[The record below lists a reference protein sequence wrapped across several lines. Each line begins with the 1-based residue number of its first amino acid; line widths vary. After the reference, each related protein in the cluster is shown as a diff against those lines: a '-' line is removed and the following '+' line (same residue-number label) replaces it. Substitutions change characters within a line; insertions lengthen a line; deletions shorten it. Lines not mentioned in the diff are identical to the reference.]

1 MEEIEKLYNVL
12 IDKKLY
18 SKSLEEFEEQ
28 FSDPEYVD
36 KVYNVVT
43 DKKLYSKDKETFTNQ
58 YSSKKK
64 IEDEPMDSPSGD
76 GGSDLSEDQELQT
89 GRKIDTLSI
98 QIADLEKQIQTE
110 AETPLSEEEEKLYPL
125 GKPAE
130 KTPAM
135 IELESLTEQRDA
147 LIKPTV
153 GFDNTNIEEQKKRE
167 GEIVSTDMELSKVN
181 DLSQEFKDV
190 KDLLNKNE
198 SFIVPK
204 LNYLYRDQGFKFEEA
219 DILGQKIKV
228 SARGENGFDDGPS
241 IKINIGFFQDEGKRA
256 KELLEFIEEN
266 KEKSSALAQRVIGY
280 EANDIKFRNDKEMD
294 ESLFS
299 IAKRQDRFNQ
309 GIQQYSANSLRLEKD
324 FENRESMNQEQID
337 DYNSRIKLH
346 EEAGLKLLEEGD
358 NLDLQ
363 KAELNT
369 AVGKY
374 YDMQK
379 EQGNFGLLMKY
390 NLASGISTP
399 ISEVANYALTAKLG
413 LPGAVDL
420 RKEMGDDKFKE
431 EILRAAKQL
440 EYASPLEEDL
450 EKMSVDDL
458 KEFYKKDSG
467 KKSMLTPMSEF
478 DVIQGKIKDRYI
490 KDVKYGEEID
500 GVRQGGIITNIR
512 DGWQKKLGGKSIT
525 EQYAATKQKGFF
537 LGALSG
543 VAESIPSLFAG
554 PGRLASLFMLTSGK
568 LDEQMSNNPDFAN
581 ISENEKVLFKVPAAL
596 TVAALENYG
605 IRNVFDKGGFVA
617 NVLTKV
623 LNKMPKGGSAR
634 TFKEFLDQEVKNS
647 ATKGALVL
655 GGATLAEA
663 ETGAAQELSD
673 IGFKEIYNLIKGK
686 ELFDTPESFA
696 ELLGQVAYAS
706 AQEAVGGFVLGTIPA
721 VSAAVS
727 ENKFANLTEQQIQIF
742 REIKNNPKISQS
754 ALTNL
759 IKMEINGGEITPE
772 QGKQIKADYELAIG
786 LANEL
791 PGGINNPAF
800 AEAMDLKI
808 RKKVLEDRTAPPI
821 DQNLGSVKQDNLEI
835 QQINERL
842 AQIKETTTD
851 TQVEGATQQ
860 ESKDITEVVEQAESA
875 APVPETK
882 ESATDTFFGK
892 KKTKNV
898 EEISDNLIINTNE
911 QPENLK
917 PNQVTLR
924 NVVKG
929 LAKTGAKAIQKL
941 FPETKII
948 LHESTT
954 EFERFAPAGN
964 RGFYDTNENV
974 IHIDLNKASATT
986 VPHEIFHATLLSKIK
1001 TNAEAAK
1008 LAENMMRSVRKALP
1022 KNSPLARRIDEFAAK
1037 YDDKPDFQNEERL
1050 AELMGIMA
1058 SEYTQLTKPQKNK
1071 VIKFLQDLANKIG
1084 LNINISE
1091 FTQQDSDVVDL
1102 FNTLAGK
1109 ISTGETITET
1119 DVQIIE
1125 EQSGLDKE
1133 QEQGEGGQV
1142 GTLTF
1147 PPTGREQRAP
1157 SVKTDTRSFSS
1168 LITDKSVKDFK
1179 NQKIITNMYDFTS
1192 AGPTEIA
1199 PGIVLDLYG
1208 GKSYVPL
1215 MMEKQG
1221 LNIGDFSNLAAFNTD
1236 VNAETFKRNVEQ
1248 GDVSLFAP
1256 HVGTLEK
1263 SWQFQQ
1269 NIFEQLTYAALDNN
1283 ILTNEELI
1291 TLFNSALTNIDGKK
1305 ALNVFN
1311 KKSNLN
1317 IKDFNSFKDNPKK
1330 LVELLDIKNNY
1341 SPELRKLFNDRYSGN
1356 AKYKDALKVNNKIDF
1371 VKKFQDPLNVG
1382 SNSFDII
1389 SLIKFDNRDLQ
1400 ITKPNVGDVDYHPS
1414 FAYTIKANIEGIYQP
1429 DLFYQSSE
1437 VTDTYT
1443 KYNIASTTVSV
1454 KEEVGEDSFKK
1465 SNVASSS
1472 GSIPKVAQ
1480 INKITPREQREKTIQ
1495 EVAQFYNVDTAGFA
1509 NPMVDEFQFRKAA
1522 EPLGYGVARARS
1534 GSLYVTKNNKF
1545 INPYEIDTNQL
1556 TGRGQRSDDFYVDI
1570 ASQLRDRKVREELIV
1585 DTLRRQYKLSE
1596 TKIKDILDIQSLTL
1610 GGVPDSFKKIGDAAG
1625 TKLFLQLETF
1635 ILKQRKANKKKPL
1648 SKTAEADSVI
1658 NYLME
1663 RPQFKG
1669 LAETYKVK
1677 GETKTKKGLSSL
1689 QAQML
1694 SDLTSILEARPSQT
1708 VTAQIVKA
1716 RKSITDKKKGAT
1728 TVKSQQQILINLLRR
1743 NLPKSLF
1750 TKSEVIDIVRKI
1762 QDLSTV
1768 DLKGNNL
1775 ENIVDDIE
1783 KTVTKLNNKNV
1794 LSRIKRLLNGKYEVV
1809 VSGKPKG
1816 VKIDVDTKKRLKTI
1830 TSLLVADDAS
1840 VEVIGKTQEKLRAE
1854 LESLLESNNDTENQ
1868 ELTPETLMRI
1878 ADITTAINYNE
1889 AMLQENSDISKL
1901 ENLTRAFV
1909 QLENIVVRGRDI
1921 QAGILQE
1928 KHKQYMQNL
1937 SILIK
1942 ETTKQELNPDEENFK
1957 KEVEAVSKTREGIAE
1972 KERVNGNLITKFK
1985 KMMRRFSNT
1994 MGFGAAQD
2002 LTGLIDQLAE
2012 FPGVVFGGQ
2021 LQEIVTDKVNE
2032 STRQYKSR
2040 MLDFSYLLEENL
2052 IKYYG
2057 KNYQYTLRELNQTD
2071 NIFYKNIKEV
2081 EAAQA
2086 KYDKNRNDDTKNE
2099 LRDVLARNEI
2109 ILSQEQIG
2117 YMVFQYNDP
2126 ALHPTFKNMYGED
2139 YQRVMREMNEKLDD
2153 RVRAFGEWQ
2162 VKEFYP
2168 IMHQRFNET
2177 YKRIYYTDM
2186 PYNKY
2191 YAGPI
2196 RREGEKTEEFHL
2208 LQGASKYNATVG
2220 SNYTKL
2226 RVNSTD
2232 KIKNST
2238 LVDAMQEYTQDMEYF
2253 DAYAENLQTISRLFT
2268 NKDAKIIIES
2278 IHGKEFYN
2286 LIDNMINNLAMAGK
2300 SKTNML
2306 SANVLNFFN
2315 NVFQIS
2321 RLMLS
2326 PAIAIKQLTS
2336 IPTFALEPE
2345 VGPANW
2351 IKYTAKNKT
2360 QQLQVYNEVLENS
2373 VYLKDRAARS
2383 ILRSIETYNPER
2395 FQSFIPKPTQ
2405 NFAIDLLMGFIKVA
2419 DRSAILLGG
2428 LPNYSFYKAKYQKE
2442 NPNATEQQAIDYAIR
2457 KFEKDVKSTQQ
2468 SYDLQDRDI
2477 HQNRDPFSRGINMFL
2492 TTPKQYLRREIT
2504 GWRQMTRAAK
2514 RFAKGDKNKNAPNIA
2529 QAFSQ
2534 LAFYHAFMPV
2544 LFAYTSLGFPGLA
2557 RDRRDDDDDTLM
2569 RAAFMGNLNGLFVW
2583 GLVIQ
2588 QFADA
2593 YQDKPWYRQTTS
2605 FPVFETATDIAVI
2618 INKLGKAKTQED
2630 YNEVNKEMFEFIN
2643 KNGLPYS
2650 IIERWVNNLQ
2660 KVINGE
2666 TDGAGED
2673 VLRIFNF
2680 SEYAISGPQK
2690 KAKKLKFGSSGK
2702 KSKGLD
2708 FDFDTSLDLDL
2719 KTDFDRD

>member
-1 MEEIEKLYNVL
+1 MWSPIESSIQKT
-12 IDKKLY
+12 KKLLTI
-18 SKSLEEFEEQ
+18 SILQ
-28 FSDPEYVD
+28 
-36 KVYNVVT
+36 
-43 DKKLYSKDKETFTNQ
+43 
-58 YSSKKK
+58 KKK
-64 IEDEPMDSPSGD
+64 IEDEPMDSPSED
-76 GGSDLSEDQELQT
+76 GGSDLSEDQELQA

-241 IKINIGFFQDEGKRA
+241 IKINIGVFQDEPA

-266 KEKSSALAQRVIGY
+266 KEASQALAKTVVGY
-280 EANDIKFRNDKEMD
+280 EANNIKFRNDKEMN
-294 ESLFS
+294 ESLSS
-299 IAKRQDRFNQ
+299 ITKRQDRFNQ
-309 GIQQYSANSLRLEKD
+309 GLQQYSANSLRLEKD

-337 DYNSRIKLH
+337 DYNSRVNLH
-346 EEAGLKLLEEGD
+346 EAAGVKLLEEGD

-390 NLASGISTP
+390 NLASGVSTP

-413 LPGAVDL
+413 LPGVVDL
-420 RKEMGDDKFKE
+420 QKEMGDDKFKD
-431 EILRAAKQL
+431 EILRAAKLL

-450 EKMSVDDL
+450 EGMSVDDL

-512 DGWQKKLGGKSIT
+512 DGWQKRLGGKSIT

-663 ETGAAQELSD
+663 ETGAFQEFSD

-759 IKMEINGGEITPE
+759 IKMEINGGEITTE

-791 PGGINNPAF
+791 PGGIDNPNF

-808 RKKVLEDRTAPPI
+808 RKKILEDRTAPPI

-835 QQINERL
+835 QQINEKL
-842 AQIKETTTD
+842 SKINEPTTD
-851 TQVEGATQQ
+851 TQVKGATQQ
-860 ESKDITEVVEQAESA
+860 ESKDITEVVEEAESA
-875 APVPETK
+875 APVQETK

-892 KKTKNV
+892 KKTENV
-898 EEISDNLIINTNE
+898 EEVSENLIINTNE
-911 QPENLK
+911 QPDNLE
-917 PNQVTLR
+917 PDQTTRRSL
-924 NVVKG
+924 VKRI
-929 LAKTGAKAIQKL
+929 AKTGAKAIQKL

-974 IHIDLNKASATT
+974 IHVDLNKALATT

-1001 TNAEAAK
+1001 TDAEAAK
-1008 LAENMMRSVRKALP
+1008 LAENMMRSIRKALP
-1022 KNSPLARRIDEFAAK
+1022 KNSAIARRIDEFAAK
-1037 YDDKPDFQNEERL
+1037 YDDQPDLQNEERL

-1058 SEYTQLTKPQKNK
+1058 ADYTMLTKPQKNK
-1071 VIKFLQDLANKIG
+1071 VIKFLQELANKIG

-1199 PGIVLDLYG
+1199 PGIVLNLYG

-1677 GETKTKKGLSSL
+1677 GETKTKKGLSTV

-1716 RKSITDKKKGAT
+1716 RQSLRDKKKSAT

-1762 QDLSTV
+1762 QDLSTA

-1775 ENIVDDIE
+1775 ENIVDEIE
-1783 KTVTKLNNKNV
+1783 GIVTNLNNKNV
-1794 LSRIKRLLNGKYEVV
+1794 LNRIKRLLNGKYEVV

-1830 TSLLVADDAS
+1830 ASLLVTSTD
-1840 VEVIGKTQEKLRAE
+1840 VEVIEKTQDKLRDE
-1854 LESLLESNNDTENQ
+1854 LKSLLESNNDTENQ

-1878 ADITTAINYNE
+1878 ADITTALNYNE
-1889 AMLQENSDISKL
+1889 AMLQDPTDISRL
-1901 ENLTRAFV
+1901 ENLTRAYA

-1942 ETTKQELNPDEENFK
+1942 ETTNQELNPDDKDFK
-1957 KEVEAVSKTREGIAE
+1957 TEVEKISETREGIANKE
-1972 KERVNGNLITKFK
+1972 KVSKNVIVKVKRL
-1985 KMMRRFSNT
+1985 MRNFSNVI
-1994 MGFGAAQD
+1994 GFGAAQD

-2021 LQEIVTDKVNE
+2021 LQEIVTAKVNE
-2032 STRQYKSR
+2032 STRQYKNR
-2040 MLDFSYLLEENL
+2040 MLEFSQLLEENL

-2057 KNYQYTLRELNQTD
+2057 KNYRFTLRNLNQTD
-2071 NIFYKNIKEV
+2071 NIFYKNPQEV
-2081 EAAQA
+2081 ESAQA
-2086 KYDKNRNDDTKNE
+2086 KYDNNRNDENKNN
-2099 LRDVLARNEI
+2099 LRDVLAKNEI
-2109 ILSQEQIG
+2109 ILSQEQMG
-2117 YMVFQYNDP
+2117 YMVFQYEDP
-2126 ALHPTFKNMYGED
+2126 ALHPTFKNMYGEQ

-2162 VKEFYP
+2162 VNEFYP

-2226 RVNSTD
+2226 RIKSKD

-2238 LVDAMQEYTQDMEYF
+2238 LVDAMMEYTQDMEYF

-2278 IHGKEFYN
+2278 IHGEKFYK
-2286 LIDNMINNLAMAGK
+2286 LIDNMINNIAMAGK
-2300 SKTNML
+2300 SQLNLFGTQI
-2306 SANVLNFFN
+2306 LNFFN
-2315 NVFQIS
+2315 NVFQVS

-2351 IKYTAKNKT
+2351 IKYAVKNKT
-2360 QQLQVYNEVLENS
+2360 QQLKVYREVLENS
-2373 VYLKDRAARS
+2373 VYLKDRAATS
-2383 ILRSIETYNPER
+2383 ILRNIETYSPER
-2395 FQSFIPKPTQ
+2395 FQSFIPKTTQ
-2405 NFAIDLLMGFIKVA
+2405 NFAIDILMGMIKVA
-2419 DRSAILLGG
+2419 DRSAILMGG
-2428 LPNYSFYKAKYQKE
+2428 LPNYSFYKAKFQKE

-2468 SYDLQDRDI
+2468 SYDLQDRDV
-2477 HQNRDPFSRGINMFL
+2477 HQNRDPFSRGLNMFL

-2504 GWRQMTRAAK
+2504 GYRQMIRAAK
-2514 RFAKGDKNKNAPNIA
+2514 RFAKGDKNKNAPNVV

-2544 LFAYTSLGFPGLA
+2544 LFAYTSLGLPGLA
-2557 RDRRDDDDDTLM
+2557 RDPRDDDDDSLM
-2569 RAAFMGNLNGLFVW
+2569 RAAFIGNMNGLFLW
-2583 GLVIQ
+2583 GKVFT

-2593 YQDKPWYRQTTS
+2593 YQDKPWWRQTNS
-2605 FPVFETATDIAVI
+2605 LPFFETATDFMVI
-2618 INKLGKAKTQED
+2618 VNALGKAYRSGKQSD
-2630 YNEVNKEMFEFIN
+2630 YDKANKEMFDFIN
-2643 KNGLPYS
+2643 RNGLPYS

-2719 KTDFDRD
+2719 KTDFDID

>member
-18 SKSLEEFEEQ
+18 SKSLEEFEQQ

-43 DKKLYSKDKETFTNQ
+43 DRKLYSKDKETFNNQ

-64 IEDEPMDSPSGD
+64 IEDEPMDSPSED
-76 GGSDLSEDQELQT
+76 GGSDLSEDQELQA

-241 IKINIGFFQDEGKRA
+241 IKINIGVFQDEPA

-266 KEKSSALAQRVIGY
+266 KEASQALAKTVVGY
-280 EANDIKFRNDKEMD
+280 EANNIKFRNDKEMN
-294 ESLFS
+294 ESLSS
-299 IAKRQDRFNQ
+299 ITKRQDRFNQ
-309 GIQQYSANSLRLEKD
+309 GLQQYSANSLRLEKD

-337 DYNSRIKLH
+337 DYNSRVNLH
-346 EEAGLKLLEEGD
+346 EAAGVKLLEEGD

-390 NLASGISTP
+390 NLASGVSTP

-413 LPGAVDL
+413 LPGVVDL
-420 RKEMGDDKFKE
+420 QKEMGDDKFKD
-431 EILRAAKQL
+431 EILRAAKLL

-450 EKMSVDDL
+450 EGMSVDDL

-512 DGWQKKLGGKSIT
+512 DGWQKRLGGKSIT

-663 ETGAAQELSD
+663 ETGAFQEFSD

-759 IKMEINGGEITPE
+759 IKMEINGGEITTE

-791 PGGINNPAF
+791 PGGIDNPNF

-808 RKKVLEDRTAPPI
+808 RKKILEDRTAPPI

-835 QQINERL
+835 QQINEKL
-842 AQIKETTTD
+842 SKINEPTTD
-851 TQVEGATQQ
+851 TQVKGATQQ
-860 ESKDITEVVEQAESA
+860 ESKDITEVVEEAESA
-875 APVPETK
+875 APVQETK

-892 KKTKNV
+892 KKTENV
-898 EEISDNLIINTNE
+898 EEVSENLIINTNE
-911 QPENLK
+911 QPDNLE
-917 PNQVTLR
+917 PDQTTRRSL
-924 NVVKG
+924 VKRI
-929 LAKTGAKAIQKL
+929 AKTGAKAIQKL

-974 IHIDLNKASATT
+974 IHVDLNKALATT

-1001 TNAEAAK
+1001 TDAEAAK
-1008 LAENMMRSVRKALP
+1008 LAENMMRSIRKALP
-1022 KNSPLARRIDEFAAK
+1022 KNSAIARRIDEFAAK
-1037 YDDKPDFQNEERL
+1037 YDDQPDLQNEERL

-1058 SEYTQLTKPQKNK
+1058 ADYTMLTKPQKNK
-1071 VIKFLQDLANKIG
+1071 VIKFLQELANKIG

-1199 PGIVLDLYG
+1199 PGIVLNLYG

-1677 GETKTKKGLSSL
+1677 GETKTKKGLSTV

-1716 RKSITDKKKGAT
+1716 RQSLRDKKKSAT

-1762 QDLSTV
+1762 QDLSTA

-1775 ENIVDDIE
+1775 ENIVDEIE
-1783 KTVTKLNNKNV
+1783 GIVTNLNNKNV
-1794 LSRIKRLLNGKYEVV
+1794 LNRIKRLLNGKYEVV

-1830 TSLLVADDAS
+1830 ASLLVTSTD
-1840 VEVIGKTQEKLRAE
+1840 VEVIEKTQDKLRDE
-1854 LESLLESNNDTENQ
+1854 LKSLLESNNDTENQ

-1878 ADITTAINYNE
+1878 ADITTALNYNE
-1889 AMLQENSDISKL
+1889 AMLQDPTDISRL
-1901 ENLTRAFV
+1901 ENLTRAYA

-1942 ETTKQELNPDEENFK
+1942 ETTNQELNPDDKDFK
-1957 KEVEAVSKTREGIAE
+1957 TEVEKISETREGIANKE
-1972 KERVNGNLITKFK
+1972 KVSKNVIVKVKRL
-1985 KMMRRFSNT
+1985 MRNFSNVI
-1994 MGFGAAQD
+1994 GFGAAQD

-2021 LQEIVTDKVNE
+2021 LQEIVTAKVNE
-2032 STRQYKSR
+2032 STRQYKNR
-2040 MLDFSYLLEENL
+2040 MLEFSQLLEENL

-2057 KNYQYTLRELNQTD
+2057 KNYRFTLRNLNQTD
-2071 NIFYKNIKEV
+2071 NIFYKNPQEV
-2081 EAAQA
+2081 ESAQA
-2086 KYDKNRNDDTKNE
+2086 KYDNNRNDENKNN
-2099 LRDVLARNEI
+2099 LRDVLAKNEI
-2109 ILSQEQIG
+2109 ILSQEQMG
-2117 YMVFQYNDP
+2117 YMVFQYEDP
-2126 ALHPTFKNMYGED
+2126 ALHPTFKNMYGEQ

-2162 VKEFYP
+2162 VNEFYP

-2226 RVNSTD
+2226 RIKSKD

-2238 LVDAMQEYTQDMEYF
+2238 LVDAMMEYTQDMEYF

-2278 IHGKEFYN
+2278 IHGEKFYK
-2286 LIDNMINNLAMAGK
+2286 LIDNMINNIAMAGK
-2300 SKTNML
+2300 SQLNLFGTQI
-2306 SANVLNFFN
+2306 LNFFN
-2315 NVFQIS
+2315 NVFQVS

-2351 IKYTAKNKT
+2351 IKYAVKNKT
-2360 QQLQVYNEVLENS
+2360 QQLKVYREVLENS
-2373 VYLKDRAARS
+2373 VYLKDRAATS
-2383 ILRSIETYNPER
+2383 ILRNIETYSPER
-2395 FQSFIPKPTQ
+2395 FQSFIPKTTQ
-2405 NFAIDLLMGFIKVA
+2405 NFAIDILMGMIKVA
-2419 DRSAILLGG
+2419 DRSAILMGG
-2428 LPNYSFYKAKYQKE
+2428 LPNYSFYKAKFQKE

-2468 SYDLQDRDI
+2468 SYDLQDRDV
-2477 HQNRDPFSRGINMFL
+2477 HQNRDPFSRGLNMFL

-2504 GWRQMTRAAK
+2504 GYRQMIRAAK
-2514 RFAKGDKNKNAPNIA
+2514 RFAKGDKNKNAPNVV

-2544 LFAYTSLGFPGLA
+2544 LFAYTSLGLPGLA
-2557 RDRRDDDDDTLM
+2557 RDPRDDDDDSLM
-2569 RAAFMGNLNGLFVW
+2569 RAAFIGNMNGLFLW
-2583 GLVIQ
+2583 GKVFT

-2593 YQDKPWYRQTTS
+2593 YQDKPWWRQTNS
-2605 FPVFETATDIAVI
+2605 LPFFETATDFMVI
-2618 INKLGKAKTQED
+2618 VNALGKAYRSGKQSD
-2630 YNEVNKEMFEFIN
+2630 YDKANKEMFDFIN
-2643 KNGLPYS
+2643 RNGLPYS

-2719 KTDFDRD
+2719 KTDFDID

>member
-43 DKKLYSKDKETFTNQ
+43 DRKLYSKDKETFNNQ

-64 IEDEPMDSPSGD
+64 IEDEPMDSPLAA
-76 GGSDLSEDQELQT
+76 GGSDLSENQELQT
-89 GRKIDTLSI
+89 GREIDTLSI
-98 QIADLEKQIQTE
+98 KIADLEKQIQTE

-135 IELESLTEQRDA
+135 IELESLTKQRDA
-147 LIKPTV
+147 LIKPV
-153 GFDNTNIEEQKKRE
+153 EGFDNTNIEEQKRKV
-167 GEIVSTDMELSKVN
+167 GEIVSTDTELSRVN

-241 IKINIGFFQDEGKRA
+241 IKINIGRFQDEGKRA

-266 KEKSSALAQRVIGY
+266 KEASQALAKTVVGY
-280 EANDIKFRNDKEMD
+280 EANDIKFRNDKEMN
-294 ESLFS
+294 ESLSS
-299 IAKRQDRFNQ
+299 ITKRQDRFNQ
-309 GIQQYSANSLRLEKD
+309 GLQQYSANSLRLEKD

-337 DYNSRIKLH
+337 DYNSRVNLH
-346 EEAGLKLLEEGD
+346 EAAGVKLLEEGD

-390 NLASGISTP
+390 NLASGVSTP

-413 LPGAVDL
+413 LPGVVNL
-420 RKEMGDDKFKE
+420 QKEMGDDKFKE
-431 EILRAAKQL
+431 EILRAAKLL
-440 EYASPLEEDL
+440 EYSTPLEEEL
-450 EKMSVDDL
+450 EGMSIDDL

-512 DGWQKKLGGKSIT
+512 DGWQKRLGGKSIT
-525 EQYAATKQKGFF
+525 EQYAATKQKGFW

-596 TVAALENYG
+596 TVAALENRG
-605 IRNVFDKGGFVA
+605 FRNIFDKGGFVA
-617 NVLTKV
+617 NVLTRV

-673 IGFKEIYNLIKGK
+673 IGFKSIYNLIKGK
-686 ELFDTPESFA
+686 ELFDTPESLA
-696 ELLGQVAYAS
+696 ALLGQVAYAS

-727 ENKFANLTEQQIQIF
+727 ENKFANLTDQQIQIF

-759 IKMEINGGEITPE
+759 IKMEINGGEIATE
-772 QGKQIKADYELAIG
+772 QGKQIKSDYELAIG

-791 PGGINNPAF
+791 PGGIDNPNF

-808 RKKVLEDRTAPPI
+808 RKKILEDRTAPPI

-835 QQINERL
+835 QQINEKL
-842 AQIKETTTD
+842 SKINEPTTD

-860 ESKDITEVVEQAESA
+860 ESKDITEVVEQSESA

-898 EEISDNLIINTNE
+898 EEVSDNLIINTNE

-917 PNQVTLR
+917 PNQITLR

-974 IHIDLNKASATT
+974 IHVDLNKALATT

-1001 TNAEAAK
+1001 TDAEAAK
-1008 LAENMMRSVRKALP
+1008 LAENMMRSIRKALP

-1037 YDDKPDFQNEERL
+1037 YDDQPDLQNEERL

-1058 SEYTQLTKPQKNK
+1058 ADYTMLTKPQKNK
-1071 VIKFLQDLANKIG
+1071 VIKFLQELANKIG

-1109 ISTGETITET
+1109 ISTGESI
-1119 DVQIIE
+1119 
-1125 EQSGLDKE
+1125 
-1133 QEQGEGGQV
+1133 
-1142 GTLTF
+1142 
-1147 PPTGREQRAP
+1147 
-1157 SVKTDTRSFSS
+1157 TDTDIEAFNFNQEEPGPVGPPVKLKKPKGRQQVIDFKQSYPLSLVNESNKIDIDALINDIISKDQTVTFWVADQLGVGEVNGMPIDGGPSFPFAQEGNVVWASG
-1168 LITDKSVKDFK
+1168 KSVRVLEQQLKGDYIF
-1179 NQKIITNMYDFTS
+1179 IIS
-1192 AGPTEIA
+1192 GSPTR
-1199 PGIVLDLYG
+1199 
-1208 GKSYVPL
+1208 S
-1215 MMEKQG
+1215 
-1221 LNIGDFSNLAAFNTD
+1221 
-1236 VNAETFKRNVEQ
+1236 
-1248 GDVSLFAP
+1248 
-1256 HVGTLEK
+1256 
-1263 SWQFQQ
+1263 
-1269 NIFEQLTYAALDNN
+1269 
-1283 ILTNEELI
+1283 
-1291 TLFNSALTNIDGKK
+1291 
-1305 ALNVFN
+1305 
-1311 KKSNLN
+1311 
-1317 IKDFNSFKDNPKK
+1317 
-1330 LVELLDIKNNY
+1330 
-1341 SPELRKLFNDRYSGN
+1341 KLFNKSVYDIYTSKLGEYDTFKEAAMLTKPISSIKQVLDSHDSWESLRQSPNRKVFLNGIQDQLLKPN
-1356 AKYKDALKVNNKIDF
+1356 TEFHKYMQSINGFIEVQDLRDGFYKENDF
-1371 VKKFQDPLNVG
+1371 KQNDVMLVYKYTGTKEG
-1382 SNSFDII
+1382 SNHSTYANEVLGEVIGVPDKII
-1389 SLIKFDNRDLQ
+1389 NAAEI
-1400 ITKPNVGDVDYHPS
+1400 IDVPVKS
-1414 FAYTIKANIEGIYQP
+1414 IEGKP
-1429 DLFYQSSE
+1429 RSVQSQ
-1437 VTDTYT
+1437 V
-1443 KYNIASTTVSV
+1443 IAPY
-1454 KEEVGEDSFKK
+1454 GLGKK
-1465 SNVASSS
+1465 
-1472 GSIPKVAQ
+1472 KL
-1480 INKITPREQREKTIQ
+1480 KPREQREKTIQ
-1495 EVAQFYNVDTAGFA
+1495 EVAQFYNVETSGFA

-1596 TKIKDILDIQSLTL
+1596 TKIKNILDIESVTL
-1610 GGVPDSFKKIGDAAG
+1610 GGVPDSFKKIGDAPG

-1635 ILKQRKANKKKPL
+1635 ILKQRKDNKKKPL

-1677 GETKTKKGLSSL
+1677 GETKTKKGLSTV

-1716 RKSITDKKKGAT
+1716 RQSIRDRKKGAT
-1728 TVKSQQQILINLLRR
+1728 TVKREQQILINLLRR

-1750 TKSEVIDIVRKI
+1750 TKSDVIDIVRKI

-1957 KEVEAVSKTREGIAE
+1957 KEVEAVSETREGIAE

-2126 ALHPTFKNMYGED
+2126 ALHPTFKNMYGEQ

-2351 IKYTAKNKT
+2351 IKYSVKNKT
-2360 QQLQVYNEVLENS
+2360 QQLKVYNEVLENS

-2557 RDRRDDDDDTLM
+2557 RDPRDDDDDSLM

-2630 YNEVNKEMFEFIN
+2630 YDEVNKEMFEFIN

-2680 SEYAISGPQK
+2680 SEYAISGPEK
-2690 KAKKLKFGSSGK
+2690 KAKKLKFGSSKK
-2702 KSKGLD
+2702 KSQGLD
-2708 FDFDTSLDLDL
+2708 IDLDTGLDLDL
-2719 KTDFDRD
+2719 KTDFDID

>member
-43 DKKLYSKDKETFTNQ
+43 DKKLYSKDKETFNNQ

-64 IEDEPMDSPSGD
+64 IEDEPMDSPLAA
-76 GGSDLSEDQELQT
+76 GGSDLSENQELQT
-89 GRKIDTLSI
+89 GREIDTLSI
-98 QIADLEKQIQTE
+98 QIANLEKQIQTA
-110 AETPLSEEEEKLYPL
+110 AEIPLSEEEEQMYPL
-125 GKPAE
+125 GKPAVE
-130 KTPAM
+130 TPEM
-135 IELESLTEQRDA
+135 LELESLKKKRDE
-147 LIKPTV
+147 LIDSTNKP
-153 GFDNTNIEEQKKRE
+153 GDELFDNTNIDEQKRKV
-167 GEIVSTDMELSKVN
+167 GEIVSTDMELSRVN

-241 IKINIGFFQDEGKRA
+241 IKINIGVFQDEPA

-294 ESLFS
+294 ESLYS
-299 IAKRQDRFNQ
+299 ITKRQDRFNQ
-309 GIQQYSANSLRLEKD
+309 GLQQYSANSLRLEKD
-324 FENRESMNQEQID
+324 FENRASMNQEQID
-337 DYNSRIKLH
+337 DYNRRVNLH
-346 EEAGLKLLEEGD
+346 EAAGVKLLEEGD

-390 NLASGISTP
+390 NLASGVSTP

-420 RKEMGDDKFKE
+420 QKEMGDDRFKE
-431 EILRAAKQL
+431 EILRAAKL
-440 EYASPLEEDL
+440 LKYASPLEEEL
-450 EKMSVDDL
+450 EGMSVDDL

-467 KKSMLTPMSEF
+467 KKIMLTPMSEF

-512 DGWQKKLGGKSIT
+512 DGWQKRLGGKSIT

-596 TVAALENYG
+596 TVAALENRG
-605 IRNVFDKGGFVA
+605 FRNIFDKGGFVA

-673 IGFKEIYNLIKGK
+673 IGFKFLYNLIKEK
-686 ELFDTPESFA
+686 ELFDTPESLA
-696 ELLGQVAYAS
+696 ALLGQVAYAS

-727 ENKFANLTEQQIQIF
+727 ENKFANLTDQQIQIF

-759 IKMEINGGEITPE
+759 IKMEINGGEITTE

-791 PGGINNPAF
+791 PGGIDNPNF

-808 RKKVLEDRTAPPI
+808 RKKILEDRTAPPI
-821 DQNLGSVKQDNLEI
+821 DQNLGSVKKDLLEI
-835 QQINERL
+835 QQINEKL
-842 AQIKETTTD
+842 SKINEPTTD
-851 TQVEGATQQ
+851 TQVKGATQQ
-860 ESKDITEVVEQAESA
+860 ESKDITEVVEEAESA
-875 APVPETK
+875 APPVQETK

-892 KKTKNV
+892 KKTENV
-898 EEISDNLIINTNE
+898 EEVSENLIINTNE
-911 QPENLK
+911 QPDNLE
-917 PNQVTLR
+917 PDQTTRRSL
-924 NVVKG
+924 VKRI
-929 LAKTGAKAIQKL
+929 AKTGAKAIQKL

-954 EFERFAPAGN
+954 EFERFAPANN

-974 IHIDLNKASATT
+974 IHIDLNKALATT

-1001 TNAEAAK
+1001 TDAEAAK
-1008 LAENMMRSVRKALP
+1008 LAENMMRSVRKTLP

-1037 YDDKPDFQNEERL
+1037 YDDQPNLQNEERL

-1071 VIKFLQDLANKIG
+1071 VIKFLQDLANNIG
-1084 LNINISE
+1084 LNINFSE

-1109 ISTGETITET
+1109 VATGEAITET
-1119 DVQIIE
+1119 DIE
-1125 EQSGLDKE
+1125 ILEP
-1133 QEQGEGGQV
+1133 
-1142 GTLTF
+1142 GTLI
-1147 PPTGREQRAP
+1147 PNAEGKIPSNIKESDRRIGREQKTSYQLNRGGIDMSSIKYGSINELSGATAFVYAADKATYGLIKSP
-1157 SVKTDTRSFSS
+1157 SGLEFNFYGGYLYPYGSGKGWAF
-1168 LITDKSVKDFK
+1168 TDKSNAQKVLNKVKESDGVGLVMI
-1179 NQKIITNMYDFTS
+1179 QSDTGITGSRNFYQYLN
-1192 AGPTEIA
+1192 AEIA
-1199 PGIVLDLYG
+1199 HAI
-1208 GKSYVPL
+1208 
-1215 MMEKQG
+1215 
-1221 LNIGDFSNLAAFNTD
+1221 
-1236 VNAETFKRNVEQ
+1236 
-1248 GDVSLFAP
+1248 
-1256 HVGTLEK
+1256 
-1263 SWQFQQ
+1263 
-1269 NIFEQLTYAALDNN
+1269 
-1283 ILTNEELI
+1283 
-1291 TLFNSALTNIDGKK
+1291 
-1305 ALNVFN
+1305 N
-1311 KKSNLN
+1311 KGA
-1317 IKDFNSFKDNPKK
+1317 NPN
-1330 LVELLDIKNNY
+1330 ELLNY
-1341 SPELRKLFNDRYSGN
+1341 VNKILSN
-1356 AKYKDALKVNNKIDF
+1356 DALQKVLKG
-1371 VKKFQDPLNVG
+1371 KGKP
-1382 SNSFDII
+1382 
-1389 SLIKFDNRDLQ
+1389 LQ
-1400 ITKPNVGDVDYHPS
+1400 ITNLEQLNTLMPIETIGSNKKLSYGERRLFTEKFFSATSFQDFGIPPLKPTAKSDIGVLDYVNDPNLTETEFGDIVSAIQFDKNSDIVEVREGDPNYHPS
-1414 FAYTIKANIEGIYQP
+1414 YPFTISGKPLMVFSKAVDVRSVFPKAVGKGKDASPVPIGKRPKRFAAKSAMGGQ
-1429 DLFYQSSE
+1429 F
-1437 VTDTYT
+1437 
-1443 KYNIASTTVSV
+1443 
-1454 KEEVGEDSFKK
+1454 VGK
-1465 SNVASSS
+1465 
-1472 GSIPKVAQ
+1472 IPE
-1480 INKITPREQREKTIQ
+1480 KITPREQREKTIQ
-1495 EVAQFYNVDTAGFA
+1495 EVAQFYNVETSGFA

-1522 EPLGYGVARARS
+1522 EKLGYGVARARS

-1545 INPYEIDTNQL
+1545 INPYI
-1556 TGRGQRSDDFYVDI
+1556 TGRAQRSDDFYVDI

-1610 GGVPDSFKKIGDAAG
+1610 GGVPDSFKKIGDADG
-1625 TKLFLQLETF
+1625 LKLFLQLETF

-1663 RPQFKG
+1663 RPQFKN

-1677 GETKTKKGLSSL
+1677 GETKTKKGLSTV

-1716 RKSITDKKKGAT
+1716 RQSLRDKKKGAT

-1750 TKSEVIDIVRKI
+1750 TKSDVIDIVRKI
-1762 QDLSTV
+1762 QDLSTA

-1775 ENIVDDIE
+1775 ENIVDEIE
-1783 KTVTKLNNKNV
+1783 GIVTKLNNKNV

-1830 TSLLVADDAS
+1830 ASLLVTSTD
-1840 VEVIGKTQEKLRAE
+1840 VEVIEKTQDKLRAE
-1854 LESLLESNNDTENQ
+1854 LESLLKSNNDTENQ
-1868 ELTPETLMRI
+1868 ELTPETLIRI
-1878 ADITTAINYNE
+1878 ADITTALNYNE
-1889 AMLQENSDISKL
+1889 AMLQDPTDISRL

-1928 KHKQYMQNL
+1928 KHKQYMQEL
-1937 SILIK
+1937 AILIK

-1957 KEVEAVSKTREGIAE
+1957 QEVEEIAETREGIAE
-1972 KERVNGNLITKFK
+1972 KERVNGNLVTKFK
-1985 KMMRRFSNT
+1985 RMMRSFSNT
-1994 MGFGAAQD
+1994 IGFGAAQD

-2021 LQEIVTDKVNE
+2021 LQKIVTDKVNE

-2040 MLDFSYLLEENL
+2040 MLDFSILLEENL

-2099 LRDVLARNEI
+2099 LRDVMARNEI

-2117 YMVFQYNDP
+2117 YMVFQYEDP
-2126 ALHPTFKNMYGED
+2126 ALHPTFKNMYGEQ

-2162 VKEFYP
+2162 VNEFYP

-2196 RREGEKTEEFHL
+2196 RREGTKLEEFHL
-2208 LQGASKYNATVG
+2208 LEGASKYNATVG

-2226 RVNSTD
+2226 RLKSTD
-2232 KIKNST
+2232 KIKNTT

-2253 DAYAENLQTISRLFT
+2253 DAYAENLQSISRLFT
-2268 NKDAKIIIES
+2268 NKDARIIIES
-2278 IHGKEFYN
+2278 IHGKEFYK
-2286 LIDNMINNLAMAGK
+2286 LIDNMINNLAMKGQ
-2300 SKTNML
+2300 SKLNMM
-2306 SANVLNFFN
+2306 AAKILNLFN
-2315 NVFQIS
+2315 NIFQIS
-2321 RLMLS
+2321 RLMIQ

-2351 IKYTAKNKT
+2351 FKYAAKNKF
-2360 QQLQVYNEVLENS
+2360 QQLKVYREVLENS
-2373 VYLKDRAARS
+2373 VYLKDRAATS

-2395 FQSFIPKPTQ
+2395 FQNFIPKRTQ
-2405 NFAIDLLMGFIKVA
+2405 NFAIDFLMGFIKIA
-2419 DRSAILLGG
+2419 DRSAILMGG
-2428 LPNYSFYKAKYQKE
+2428 LPNYSFYKAKFQKE

-2492 TTPKQYLRREIT
+2492 TTPKQYLRRSLT
-2504 GWRQMTRAAK
+2504 GYRQMMRAGK
-2514 RFAKGDKNKNAPNIA
+2514 RFAKGETNKYAPNVV

-2534 LAFYHAFMPV
+2534 MAFYHAFMPV
-2544 LFAYTSLGFPGLA
+2544 LFQYTTLGFPGLA

-2569 RAAFMGNLNGLFVW
+2569 RAAFIGNMNALFLW

-2588 QFADA
+2588 QFADS
-2593 YQDKPWYRQTTS
+2593 YEDKPWWPDTPS
-2605 FPVFETATDIAVI
+2605 IPFFETATDMAVFV
-2618 INKLGKAKTQED
+2618 NLLGKANRSGLQED
-2630 YNEVNKEMFEFIN
+2630 YDKAYKELFDFIN

-2690 KAKKLKFGSSGK
+2690 EAKKLKFGSSSK
-2702 KSKGLD
+2702 KSQGLD
-2708 FDFDTSLDLDL
+2708 IDLDTSLDLDL
-2719 KTDFDRD
+2719 KTDFDID

>member
-18 SKSLEEFEEQ
+18 SKSLEDFQVQ
-28 FSDPEYVD
+28 FAEPEYVD

-64 IEDEPMDSPSGD
+64 IEDEPMDSPSGT
-76 GGSDLSEDQELQT
+76 GGSDLSKDPELQT

-147 LIKPTV
+147 LIKPV
-153 GFDNTNIEEQKKRE
+153 EGFDNTNIEEQKKRE
-167 GEIVSTDMELSKVN
+167 GEIVSTDTELSRVN

-228 SARGENGFDDGPS
+228 SARGENGFDDGPT
-241 IKINIGFFQDEGKRA
+241 IKINIGNFQDEGKRA

-266 KEKSSALAQRVIGY
+266 KEKSSALAQSVIGY
-280 EANDIKFRNDKEMD
+280 EANEIKFRNNKEMD
-294 ESLFS
+294 DTLSS
-299 IAKRQDRFNQ
+299 ITKRQDRFNE

-324 FENRESMNQEQID
+324 FENKESMNQEQID
-337 DYNSRIKLH
+337 DYNSRVNLH
-346 EEAGLKLLEEGD
+346 EAAGVKLLEEGD

-369 AVGKY
+369 AVGAY

-390 NLASGISTP
+390 NLASGVSTP
-399 ISEVANYALTAKLG
+399 ISEVANYALTLKLG

-420 RKEMGDDKFKE
+420 QKEMGDDKFKE
-431 EILRAAKQL
+431 EILRAAKLL
-440 EYASPLEEDL
+440 EYSTPFEEELED
-450 EKMSVDDL
+450 MSVDDL

-467 KKSMLTPMSEF
+467 KKSMLNNRSEF
-478 DVIQGKIKDRYI
+478 DVIQGKIQDRYI

-500 GVRQGGIITNIR
+500 GVRQGGIITDIR
-512 DGWQKKLGGKSIT
+512 DGWQKRLGGKSIT
-525 EQYAATKQKGFF
+525 EQYAATKQKGFW

-581 ISENEKVLFKVPAAL
+581 ISENEKILFKVPAAL
-596 TVAALENYG
+596 TVAVLENKG
-605 IRNVFDKGGFVA
+605 FRNIFDKGGFVA

-634 TFKEFLDQEVKNS
+634 TFKQFLDQEVKNS

-673 IGFKEIYNLIKGK
+673 IGFKSLYNLIKGK
-686 ELFDTPESFA
+686 ELFDTPESLA
-696 ELLGQVAYAS
+696 ALLGQVAYAS

-727 ENKFANLTEQQIQIF
+727 ENNFANLTEQQIQVF

-759 IKMEINGGEITPE
+759 IKMEINGGEITTE

-791 PGGINNPAF
+791 PGGIDNPNF

-808 RKKVLEDRTAPPI
+808 RKKILEDRTAPPI

-835 QQINERL
+835 QQINEKL
-842 AQIKETTTD
+842 SKINEPTTD
-851 TQVEGATQQ
+851 TQVKGATQQ
-860 ESKDITEVVEQAESA
+860 ESKDITEVVEEAESA
-875 APVPETK
+875 APPVQETK

-892 KKTKNV
+892 KKTENV
-898 EEISDNLIINTNE
+898 EEVSENLIINTNE
-911 QPENLK
+911 QPDNLE
-917 PNQVTLR
+917 PDQTTRRSL
-924 NVVKG
+924 VKRI
-929 LAKTGAKAIQKL
+929 AKTGAKAIQKL

-974 IHIDLNKASATT
+974 IHVDLNKALATT

-1001 TNAEAAK
+1001 TDAEAAK
-1008 LAENMMRSVRKALP
+1008 LAENMMRSIRKALP
-1022 KNSPLARRIDEFAAK
+1022 KNSALARRIDEFAAK
-1037 YDDKPDFQNEERL
+1037 YDDQPDLQNEERL

-1058 SEYTQLTKPQKNK
+1058 ADYTMLTKPQKNK
-1071 VIKFLQDLANKIG
+1071 VIKFLQELANKIG

-1091 FTQQDSDVVDL
+1091 FTQKDSDVVDL

-1109 ISTGETITET
+1109 ISTGESI
-1119 DVQIIE
+1119 
-1125 EQSGLDKE
+1125 
-1133 QEQGEGGQV
+1133 
-1142 GTLTF
+1142 
-1147 PPTGREQRAP
+1147 
-1157 SVKTDTRSFSS
+1157 TDTDIEAFNFNQEEPGPVGPPVKLKKPKGRQQVIDFKQSYPLSLVNESNKIDIDALINDIISKDQTVTFWVADQLGVGEVNGMPIDGGPSFPFAQEGNVVWASG
-1168 LITDKSVKDFK
+1168 KSVRVLEQQLKGDYIF
-1179 NQKIITNMYDFTS
+1179 IIS
-1192 AGPTEIA
+1192 GSPTR
-1199 PGIVLDLYG
+1199 
-1208 GKSYVPL
+1208 S
-1215 MMEKQG
+1215 
-1221 LNIGDFSNLAAFNTD
+1221 
-1236 VNAETFKRNVEQ
+1236 
-1248 GDVSLFAP
+1248 
-1256 HVGTLEK
+1256 
-1263 SWQFQQ
+1263 
-1269 NIFEQLTYAALDNN
+1269 
-1283 ILTNEELI
+1283 
-1291 TLFNSALTNIDGKK
+1291 
-1305 ALNVFN
+1305 
-1311 KKSNLN
+1311 
-1317 IKDFNSFKDNPKK
+1317 
-1330 LVELLDIKNNY
+1330 
-1341 SPELRKLFNDRYSGN
+1341 KLFNKSVYDIYTSKLGEYDTFKEAAMLTKPISAIKQVLDSHDSWESLRQSPNRKVFLNGIQDQLLKPN
-1356 AKYKDALKVNNKIDF
+1356 TEFHKYMQSINGFIEVQDLRDGFYKENDF
-1371 VKKFQDPLNVG
+1371 KQNDVMLVYKYTGTKEG
-1382 SNSFDII
+1382 SNHSTYANEVLGEVIGVPDKII
-1389 SLIKFDNRDLQ
+1389 NAAEI
-1400 ITKPNVGDVDYHPS
+1400 IDVPVKS
-1414 FAYTIKANIEGIYQP
+1414 IEGKP
-1429 DLFYQSSE
+1429 RSVQSQ
-1437 VTDTYT
+1437 V
-1443 KYNIASTTVSV
+1443 IAPY
-1454 KEEVGEDSFKK
+1454 GLGKK
-1465 SNVASSS
+1465 
-1472 GSIPKVAQ
+1472 KL
-1480 INKITPREQREKTIQ
+1480 KPREQREKTIQ
-1495 EVAQFYNVDTAGFA
+1495 EVAQFYNVETSGFA

-1522 EPLGYGVARARS
+1522 KPLGYGVARART
-1534 GSLYVTKNNKF
+1534 GSLFLTKNGKF
-1545 INPYEIDTNQL
+1545 INPYI
-1556 TGRGQRSDDFYVDI
+1556 TGRAQRSDDFYVDI
-1570 ASQLRDRKVREELIV
+1570 ADQLRNRKVREELIV

-1663 RPQFKG
+1663 RPQFKA

-1708 VTAQIVKA
+1708 ITSQIVKA
-1716 RKSITDKKKGAT
+1716 RKSIADKKKGAT

-1750 TKSEVIDIVRKI
+1750 TKSEVIEIVRKI
-1762 QDLSTV
+1762 QDLSTT

-1775 ENIVDDIE
+1775 ENIVDEIE
-1783 KTVTKLNNKNV
+1783 GIVTKLNNKNV
-1794 LSRIKRLLNGKYEVV
+1794 LSRIKRLLNGKYEVT
-1809 VSGKPKG
+1809 VSGRPKG
-1816 VKIDVDTKKRLKTI
+1816 VKIDVDTKNRLKTI
-1830 TSLLVADDAS
+1830 ASLLVSDDAS
-1840 VEVIGKTQEKLRAE
+1840 VEVINKTQEKLRAE
-1854 LESLLESNNDTENQ
+1854 LESLLESNNDTENP

-1901 ENLTRAFV
+1901 QNLTRAYV

-1928 KHKQYMQNL
+1928 KHKQYMENL
-1937 SILIK
+1937 SILIN
-1942 ETTKQELNPDEENFK
+1942 ETLNEDLNPNDENYK
-1957 KEVEAVSKTREGIAE
+1957 DDVDKISKTRYAIKQRE
-1972 KERVNGNLITKFK
+1972 KVDKNVFNFFK
-1985 KMMRRFSNT
+1985 RMIRNFNSSI
-1994 MGFGAAQD
+1994 GFTAAQD
-2002 LTGLIDQLAE
+2002 LTGLIDQLSE

-2040 MLDFSYLLEENL
+2040 MLDFSVLLDENL
-2052 IKYYG
+2052 TKYFG
-2057 KNYQYTLRELNQTD
+2057 KNYRLTLKELRQTN
-2071 NIFYKNIKEV
+2071 NIFYINPKAV
-2081 EAAQA
+2081 QEAQDN
-2086 KYDKNRNDDTKNE
+2086 YDKNKNAENKRNLNKV
-2099 LRDVLARNEI
+2099 VLDNKI
-2109 ILSQEQIG
+2109 VLSQQQMG
-2117 YMVFQYNDP
+2117 YMVFQYQDP
-2126 ALHPTFKNMYGED
+2126 ALHPTFKNMYGDE
-2139 YQRVMREMNEKLDD
+2139 YQRVMKEMNEQLDD
-2153 RVRAFGEWQ
+2153 RIRAFGEWQ
-2162 VKEFYP
+2162 VNEFYP

-2177 YKRIYYTDM
+2177 YKRVYYTDM
-2186 PYNKY
+2186 PFNKY

-2196 RREGEKTEEFHL
+2196 RRDGVNAEEFDIL
-2208 LQGASKYNATVG
+2208 KGSSKYNATVG
-2220 SNYTKL
+2220 SNYTKI
-2226 RVNSTD
+2226 RMNSD
-2232 KIKNST
+2232 DRIENST
-2238 LVDAMQEYTQDMEYF
+2238 LLDAMMQYTEDMEYF
-2253 DAYAENLQTISRLFT
+2253 DAYAENIQTISRLFT

-2278 IHGKEFYN
+2278 IHGEKFYK
-2286 LIDNMINNLAMAGK
+2286 LIDNMINKIATAGK
-2300 SKTNML
+2300 SSENLFYAKFF
-2306 SANVLNFFN
+2306 NFFN
-2315 NVFQIS
+2315 NVFQVS

-2351 IKYTAKNKT
+2351 IKYAFKNKT
-2360 QQLQVYNEVLENS
+2360 QQLQVYKEVINNS
-2373 VYLKDRAARS
+2373 VYLKDRADKS
-2383 ILRSIETYNPER
+2383 IMKSIETYSPER
-2395 FQSFIPKPTQ
+2395 YSNFVPKSSQ
-2405 NFAIDLLMGFIKVA
+2405 NAAIDILMGLIKVA
-2419 DRSAILLGG
+2419 DRSAILMGG
-2428 LPNYSFYKAKYQKE
+2428 LPNYSFYKAKFQKE

-2468 SYDLQDRDI
+2468 SYDLQDRDVF
-2477 HQNRDPFSRGINMFL
+2477 QNRNPFTRSLNMFL

-2514 RFAKGDKNKNAPNIA
+2514 RFAKGDKNKNAPNVV

-2534 LAFYHAFMPV
+2534 FAFYHAFMPV
-2544 LFAYTSLGFPGLA
+2544 LFQYTSLGFPGLA
-2557 RDRRDDDDDTLM
+2557 RDRRDDDEETLM
-2569 RAAFMGNLNGLFVW
+2569 RAMVMGNLNALFLLGLF
-2583 GLVIQ
+2583 IQ
-2588 QFADA
+2588 QGFDA
-2593 YQDKPWYRQTTS
+2593 YADKPWFRDIVS
-2605 FPVFETATDIAVI
+2605 FPMAEIARDFFEIG
-2618 INKLGKAKTQED
+2618 NKLLKANTQKKKD
-2630 YNEVNKEMFEFIN
+2630 DVYKEMFEFIN

-2650 IIERWVNNLQ
+2650 ILERWVKNLQ

-2719 KTDFDRD
+2719 KTDFDID

>member
-43 DKKLYSKDKETFTNQ
+43 DRKLYSKDKETFNNQ

-110 AETPLSEEEEKLYPL
+110 AETPLSEQEEKLYPL

-130 KTPAM
+130 ETPAM
-135 IELESLTEQRDA
+135 IELEALKEQRDA
-147 LIKPTV
+147 LIKPV
-153 GFDNTNIEEQKKRE
+153 EGFDNTNIEEQKKRE
-167 GEIVSTDMELSKVN
+167 GEIVSTDMELSRVN
-181 DLSQEFKDV
+181 TSSPEYKDMV
-190 KDLLNKNE
+190 ELLGRSE
-198 SFIVPK
+198 SFVVPK
-204 LNYLYRDQGFKFEEA
+204 LNYLYGDQGFKFEEA
-219 DILGQKIKV
+219 NILGQKIKV
-228 SARGENGFDDGPS
+228 TAKNGE
-241 IKINIGFFQDEGKRA
+241 KQRINLGEAAKLIGQTDETRA
-256 KELLEFIEEN
+256 LELLEFIEKN
-266 KEKSSALAQRVIGY
+266 KEASQALAKTVVGY
-280 EANDIKFRNDKEMD
+280 EANQIKFRNDKVMD
-294 ESLFS
+294 DAMSAFS
-299 IAKRQDRFNQ
+299 KREDRFNKGAQ
-309 GIQQYSANSLRLEKD
+309 LYSANSLK
-324 FENRESMNQEQID
+324 FEQEINDIEFMTPEQRNDLNNRIAIHNA
-337 DYNSRIKLH
+337 
-346 EEAGLKLLEEGD
+346 AGAKLLEEEK
-358 NLDLQ
+358 NLQ
-363 KAELNT
+363 ARQTQLNE

-374 YDMQK
+374 YDMQ
-379 EQGNFGLLMKY
+379 EQQGSFGLLMKY
-390 NLASGISTP
+390 KGASGVLGP
-399 ISEVANYALTAKLG
+399 IAELVGYGVQTGVNLLPIDLQKQMGEERYKNEILNAAEKQG
-413 LPGAVDL
+413 LPL
-420 RKEMGDDKFKE
+420 P
-431 EILRAAKQL
+431 
-440 EYASPLEEDL
+440 SEEDIKDITID
-450 EKMSVDDL
+450 EL
-458 KEFYKKDSG
+458 KEFYRSDAGTKTIPGGVGAPGTTVKLTDYDKLVDEVRDVYAKD
-467 KKSMLTPMSEF
+467 L
-478 DVIQGKIKDRYI
+478 
-490 KDVKYGEEID
+490 KYGKMVDGKREGGVVTMIREDLLEE
-500 GVRQGGIITNIR
+500 VA
-512 DGWQKKLGGKSIT
+512 GKSIT
-525 EQYAATKQKGFF
+525 EQYAAVQQENFWI
-537 LGALSG
+537 GALAG
-543 VAESIPSLFAG
+543 LAESIPSIAAG
-554 PGRLASLFMLTSGK
+554 PARLASLFLLTSGK
-568 LDEQMSNNPDFAN
+568 LDEEMMKNPEFAG
-581 ISENEKVLFKVPAAL
+581 ISENEKAIFKMPVAFIAAQ
-596 TVAALENYG
+596 LENFG
-605 IRNVFDKGGFVA
+605 IRNVFDKGGLVA
-617 NVLTKV
+617 NILTRV
-623 LNKMPKGGSAR
+623 LNRMPKGGSAR
-634 TFKEFLDQEVKNS
+634 TFKEFVDQEVKS
-647 ATKGALVL
+647 AAARGGLVL
-655 GGATLAEA
+655 AGATLAEA
-663 ETGAAQELSD
+663 ETGALQEVND
-673 IGFKEIYNLIKGK
+673 IFSKKLYNQIKDK
-686 ELFDTPESFA
+686 ELFSTPKGFTEII
-696 ELLGQVAYAS
+696 GQVAYSA
-706 AQEAVGGFVLGTIPA
+706 AQEAVGGLVLGTMPA
-721 VSAAVS
+721 VSAAVN

-742 REIKNNPKISQS
+742 REIKNNPTISQK
-754 ALTNL
+754 ALTNK
-759 IKMEINGGEITPE
+759 IKMDINGGEITAE

-791 PGGINNPAF
+791 PGGIDNPAF

-821 DQNLGSVKQDNLEI
+821 DQNLGSVKQDLLEI

-842 AQIKETTTD
+842 AQVKETTTD

-875 APVPETK
+875 APPVQETK
-882 ESATDTFFGK
+882 ESATETFFGK

-929 LAKTGAKAIQKL
+929 LAKTGAQAIQKL

-948 LHESTT
+948 LHESTV

-974 IHIDLNKASATT
+974 IHVDLNKAVATT

-1037 YDDKPDFQNEERL
+1037 YDNTPELQNEERL
-1050 AELMGIMA
+1050 AELMGIMS
-1058 SEYTQLTKPQKNK
+1058 SEYATLTKPQKNK
-1071 VIKFLQDLANKIG
+1071 IIKFLQELANKIG
-1084 LNINISE
+1084 LNINFSE

-1109 ISTGETITET
+1109 VATGEAITET
-1119 DVQIIE
+1119 DIE
-1125 EQSGLDKE
+1125 ILEP
-1133 QEQGEGGQV
+1133 
-1142 GTLTF
+1142 GTLIPNAEGKIPSNIKESDRTI
-1147 PPTGREQRAP
+1147 GREQKTSYQLNRGGIDMSSIKYGSINELSGATAFVYAADKATYGLIKSP
-1157 SVKTDTRSFSS
+1157 SGLEFNFYGGYLYPYGSGKGWAF
-1168 LITDKSVKDFK
+1168 TDKSNAQKVLNKVKESDGVGLVMIQGDTGITGSRNFYQYLNAEIAHAINK
-1179 NQKIITNMYDFTS
+1179 GANPNELLNYVNKILSNDALQKVLKGKGKPLQITNLEQLNTLMPIETIGSNKKLSYGERRLFTEKFFSATSFQDF
-1192 AGPTEIA
+1192 GIPPLKPTAKSDI
-1199 PGIVLDLYG
+1199 GVLDYVNDPNLTETEFGDIVSAIQFDKNSDIVEVREGDPNYHPSYPFTIS
-1208 GKSYVPL
+1208 GKPL
-1215 MMEKQG
+1215 M
-1221 LNIGDFSNLAAFNTD
+1221 
-1236 VNAETFKRNVEQ
+1236 
-1248 GDVSLFAP
+1248 
-1256 HVGTLEK
+1256 
-1263 SWQFQQ
+1263 
-1269 NIFEQLTYAALDNN
+1269 
-1283 ILTNEELI
+1283 
-1291 TLFNSALTNIDGKK
+1291 
-1305 ALNVFN
+1305 VFN
-1311 KKSNLN
+1311 KAVDVRSV
-1317 IKDFNSFKDNPKK
+1317 FPKAVGK
-1330 LVELLDIKNNY
+1330 
-1341 SPELRKLFNDRYSGN
+1341 G
-1356 AKYKDALKVNNKIDF
+1356 KDASPVPIGKRPKRFAAKSAMGGQFVGKI
-1371 VKKFQDPLNVG
+1371 P
-1382 SNSFDII
+1382 
-1389 SLIKFDNRDLQ
+1389 
-1400 ITKPNVGDVDYHPS
+1400 
-1414 FAYTIKANIEGIYQP
+1414 E
-1429 DLFYQSSE
+1429 
-1437 VTDTYT
+1437 
-1443 KYNIASTTVSV
+1443 
-1454 KEEVGEDSFKK
+1454 
-1465 SNVASSS
+1465 
-1472 GSIPKVAQ
+1472 
-1480 INKITPREQREKTIQ
+1480 KITPREQREKTIQ

-1522 EPLGYGVARARS
+1522 EELGYGVARARS
-1534 GSLYVTKNNKF
+1534 GSLYLTKNGKF
-1545 INPYEIDTNQL
+1545 INPYI
-1556 TGRGQRSDDFYVDI
+1556 TGRAQRSDDFYVDI
-1570 ASQLRDRKVREELIV
+1570 ASQLRNRKVREELIV

-1663 RPQFKG
+1663 RPQFKK

-1677 GETKTKKGLSSL
+1677 GETKTKKGLSTV

-1716 RKSITDKKKGAT
+1716 RQSIRDRKKGAT
-1728 TVKSQQQILINLLRR
+1728 TVKREQQILINLLRR

-1750 TKSEVIDIVRKI
+1750 TKSDVIDIVRKI
-1762 QDLSTV
+1762 QDLSTA

-1775 ENIVDDIE
+1775 ENIVDEIE
-1783 KTVTKLNNKNV
+1783 GIVTKLNNQNV

-1830 TSLLVADDAS
+1830 ASLLVTSTD
-1840 VEVIGKTQEKLRAE
+1840 VEVIEKTQDKLRAE

-1878 ADITTAINYNE
+1878 ADITTALNYNE
-1889 AMLQENSDISKL
+1889 AMLQDPTDISRL
-1901 ENLTRAFV
+1901 ENLTRAYA

-1957 KEVEAVSKTREGIAE
+1957 KEVETVSETREGIAE

-2126 ALHPTFKNMYGED
+2126 ALHPTFKNMYGDD

-2278 IHGKEFYN
+2278 IHGEEFYN

-2351 IKYTAKNKT
+2351 IKYSAKNKT

-2428 LPNYSFYKAKYQKE
+2428 LPNYSFYKAKYQNE

-2630 YNEVNKEMFEFIN
+2630 YDEVNKEMFEFIN

-2650 IIERWVNNLQ
+2650 IIERWVKNLQ

-2708 FDFDTSLDLDL
+2708 IDLDTSLDLDL
-2719 KTDFDRD
+2719 KTDFDTD

>member
-18 SKSLEEFEEQ
+18 SKSLEEFEQQ

-43 DKKLYSKDKETFTNQ
+43 DRKLYSKDKETFNNQ

-110 AETPLSEEEEKLYPL
+110 AETPLSEQEEKLYPL

-135 IELESLTEQRDA
+135 IELEALTKQRDA
-147 LIKPTV
+147 LIKPV
-153 GFDNTNIEEQKKRE
+153 EGFDNTNIEEQKRRV
-167 GEIVSTDMELSKVN
+167 GEIVSTDMELSRVN
-181 DLSQEFKDV
+181 TSTPEYKDMV
-190 KDLLNKNE
+190 ELLARSE
-198 SFIVPK
+198 SFVVPK
-204 LNYLYRDQGFKFEEA
+204 LNYLYGDQGFKFEEA
-219 DILGQKIKV
+219 NILGQKIKV
-228 SARGENGFDDGPS
+228 TAKNGE
-241 IKINIGFFQDEGKRA
+241 KQRINLGEAAKLIGQTDETRA
-256 KELLEFIEEN
+256 LELLEFIEKN
-266 KEKSSALAQRVIGY
+266 KEESQALAKTVVGY
-280 EANDIKFRNDKEMD
+280 EANQIKFRNDKVMD
-294 ESLFS
+294 DAMSAFS
-299 IAKRQDRFNQ
+299 KREDRFNKGAQ
-309 GIQQYSANSLRLEKD
+309 LYSANSLK
-324 FENRESMNQEQID
+324 FEQEINDIESMTPEQVND
-337 DYNSRIKLH
+337 LNNRIAIH
-346 EEAGLKLLEEGD
+346 NAAGAKLLEEEK
-358 NLDLQ
+358 NL
-363 KAELNT
+363 KARQGQLNE

-374 YDMQK
+374 YDMQ
-379 EQGNFGLLMKY
+379 EQQGSFGLLMKY
-390 NLASGISTP
+390 KGASGVLGP
-399 ISEVANYALTAKLG
+399 IAELVGYGIQTGVNLLPIDLQKQMGEERYKNEILKAAEKQG
-413 LPGAVDL
+413 LPL
-420 RKEMGDDKFKE
+420 P
-431 EILRAAKQL
+431 
-440 EYASPLEEDL
+440 SEEDVKDITIDELQDFYRSDAGTKTIAGGVGAPGTTVQLTDYDKLVDDVRDVYAKDLKYGKMVDGKREGGVVTMIREDWL
-450 EKMSVDDL
+450 EKVA
-458 KEFYKKDSG
+458 
-467 KKSMLTPMSEF
+467 
-478 DVIQGKIKDRYI
+478 
-490 KDVKYGEEID
+490 
-500 GVRQGGIITNIR
+500 
-512 DGWQKKLGGKSIT
+512 GKSIT
-525 EQYAATKQKGFF
+525 EQYAAVQQENFWI
-537 LGALSG
+537 GALAG
-543 VAESIPSLFAG
+543 LAESIPSLALG
-554 PGRLASLFMLTSGK
+554 PARLASLFLLTSGK
-568 LDEQMSNNPDFAN
+568 LDEEMMNNPEFAG
-581 ISENEKVLFKVPAAL
+581 ISENEKAVFKMPVAFIAA
-596 TVAALENYG
+596 TLENYG
-605 IRNVFDKGGFVA
+605 FRNVLDKGGLVA
-617 NVLTKV
+617 NILTKV
-623 LNKMPKGGSAR
+623 MRKMPKSGGSQ
-634 TFKEFLDQEVKNS
+634 TFKEFVDREVKDA
-647 ATKGALVL
+647 ATRGGLVL

-663 ETGAAQELSD
+663 ETGAAQEFSD
-673 IGFKEIYNLIKGK
+673 IYSKKLYNLIKDK
-686 ELFDTPESFA
+686 ELFSTPKGA
-696 ELLGQVAYAS
+696 TDIIGQIVYAA
-706 AQEAVGGFVLGTIPA
+706 AQEAVGGLVLGTMPA
-721 VSAAVS
+721 VSAAVN

-742 REIKNNPKISQS
+742 REVKNNPTISQK
-754 ALTNL
+754 ALTNK
-759 IKMEINGGEITPE
+759 IKMDINGGEITPE

-791 PGGINNPAF
+791 PGGIDNPAF

-808 RKKVLEDRTAPPI
+808 RKKVLEDRTNGLDP
-821 DQNLGSVKQDNLEI
+821 NLGSVKQDNLEI

-875 APVPETK
+875 APPVQETK
-882 ESATDTFFGK
+882 ESATETFFGK

-929 LAKTGAKAIQKL
+929 LAKTGAQAIQKL

-954 EFERFAPAGN
+954 EFERFAPANN

-974 IHIDLNKASATT
+974 IHVDLNKALATT

-1001 TNAEAAK
+1001 TDAEAAK
-1008 LAENMMRSVRKALP
+1008 LAENMMRSIRKALP

-1037 YDDKPDFQNEERL
+1037 YDDQPDLQNEERL

-1058 SEYTQLTKPQKNK
+1058 ADYTMLTKPQKNK
-1071 VIKFLQDLANKIG
+1071 VIKFLQELANKIG

-1109 ISTGETITET
+1109 VATGEAITET
-1119 DVQIIE
+1119 DIE
-1125 EQSGLDKE
+1125 ILEP
-1133 QEQGEGGQV
+1133 
-1142 GTLTF
+1142 GTLIPNAEGKIPSNIKESDRTI
-1147 PPTGREQRAP
+1147 GREQKTSYQLNRGGIDMSSIKYGSINELSGATAFVYAADKATYGLIKSP
-1157 SVKTDTRSFSS
+1157 SGLEFNFYGGYLYPYGSGKGWAF
-1168 LITDKSVKDFK
+1168 TDKSNAQKVLNKVKESDGVGLVMIQGDTGITGSLNFYQYLNAEIAHAINK
-1179 NQKIITNMYDFTS
+1179 GANPTELLNYVNEKLNNKALQKVLKEKGKPLQITNLEQLNTLMPIETIGSDKKLSYGERRLFTEKFFS
-1192 AGPTEIA
+1192 ATSFKEFGIPPLKPTAESNI
-1199 PGIVLDLYG
+1199 GVLDYVNDPNLTETEFGDIVSAIQFDKNSEIVEVREGDPNYHP
-1208 GKSYVPL
+1208 SYPFTISGEPL
-1215 MMEKQG
+1215 M
-1221 LNIGDFSNLAAFNTD
+1221 
-1236 VNAETFKRNVEQ
+1236 
-1248 GDVSLFAP
+1248 
-1256 HVGTLEK
+1256 
-1263 SWQFQQ
+1263 
-1269 NIFEQLTYAALDNN
+1269 
-1283 ILTNEELI
+1283 
-1291 TLFNSALTNIDGKK
+1291 
-1305 ALNVFN
+1305 VFN
-1311 KKSNLN
+1311 KAVDVRSV
-1317 IKDFNSFKDNPKK
+1317 FPKAVGK
-1330 LVELLDIKNNY
+1330 
-1341 SPELRKLFNDRYSGN
+1341 G
-1356 AKYKDALKVNNKIDF
+1356 KDASPVPIGKRPKRFAAKSAMGGQFVGKI
-1371 VKKFQDPLNVG
+1371 P
-1382 SNSFDII
+1382 
-1389 SLIKFDNRDLQ
+1389 
-1400 ITKPNVGDVDYHPS
+1400 
-1414 FAYTIKANIEGIYQP
+1414 E
-1429 DLFYQSSE
+1429 
-1437 VTDTYT
+1437 
-1443 KYNIASTTVSV
+1443 
-1454 KEEVGEDSFKK
+1454 
-1465 SNVASSS
+1465 
-1472 GSIPKVAQ
+1472 
-1480 INKITPREQREKTIQ
+1480 KITPREQREKTIQ

-1522 EPLGYGVARARS
+1522 EELGYGVARARS
-1534 GSLYVTKNNKF
+1534 GSLYLTKNGKF
-1545 INPYEIDTNQL
+1545 INPYI
-1556 TGRGQRSDDFYVDI
+1556 TGRAQRSDDFYVDI

-1708 VTAQIVKA
+1708 ITSQIVKA
-1716 RKSITDKKKGAT
+1716 RQSIRDKKKGAT

-1750 TKSEVIDIVRKI
+1750 TKSEVIDIVREI

-1775 ENIVDDIE
+1775 ENIVDEIE
-1783 KTVTKLNNKNV
+1783 GIVTKLNNKNV
-1794 LSRIKRLLNGKYEVV
+1794 LSRIKRILNGKYEVT
-1809 VSGKPKG
+1809 VSGRPKG
-1816 VKIDVDTKKRLKTI
+1816 VKVDVETKKRLKTI
-1830 TSLLVADDAS
+1830 ASLLVTSTD
-1840 VEVIGKTQEKLRAE
+1840 VEVIEKTQDKLRAE

-1878 ADITTAINYNE
+1878 ADITTALNYNE
-1889 AMLQENSDISKL
+1889 AMLQDPTDISRL
-1901 ENLTRAFV
+1901 ENLTRAYA

-1928 KHKQYMQNL
+1928 KHKQYMQEL
-1937 SILIK
+1937 AILIK

-1957 KEVEAVSKTREGIAE
+1957 EEAQKIAETREGIAE

-1985 KMMRRFSNT
+1985 RMMRSFSNT
-1994 MGFGAAQD
+1994 IGFGAAQD

-2040 MLDFSYLLEENL
+2040 MLDFSILLEENL

-2099 LRDVLARNEI
+2099 LRDVMARNEI

-2126 ALHPTFKNMYGED
+2126 ALHPTFKNMYGEQ

-2162 VKEFYP
+2162 VNEFYP

-2196 RREGEKTEEFHL
+2196 RREGTKPEEFHL
-2208 LQGASKYNATVG
+2208 LEGASKYNATVG
-2220 SNYTKL
+2220 SNYTKQRL
-2226 RVNSTD
+2226 KSTD

-2253 DAYAENLQTISRLFT
+2253 DAYAENLQSISRLFT
-2268 NKDAKIIIES
+2268 NKDARIIIES
-2278 IHGKEFYN
+2278 IHGKEFYK
-2286 LIDNMINNLAMAGK
+2286 LIDNMINNLAMKGQ
-2300 SKTNML
+2300 SNLNMM
-2306 SANVLNFFN
+2306 AAKILNLFN

-2321 RLMLS
+2321 RLMIQPS
-2326 PAIAIKQLTS
+2326 IAIKQLTS

-2351 IKYTAKNKT
+2351 FKYAAKNKT
-2360 QQLQVYNEVLENS
+2360 QQLKVYREVLENS
-2373 VYLKDRAARS
+2373 VYLKDRAATS

-2395 FQSFIPKPTQ
+2395 FQNFIPKRTQ
-2405 NFAIDLLMGFIKVA
+2405 NFAIDFLMGFIKIA
-2419 DRSAILLGG
+2419 DRSAILMGG
-2428 LPNYSFYKAKYQKE
+2428 LPNYSFYKAKFQKE

-2492 TTPKQYLRREIT
+2492 TTPKQYLRRSLT
-2504 GWRQMTRAAK
+2504 GYRQMIRAGK
-2514 RFAKGDKNKNAPNIA
+2514 RFAKGETNKYAPNVV

-2534 LAFYHAFMPV
+2534 MAFYHAFMPA

-2569 RAAFMGNLNGLFVW
+2569 RAAFIGNMNALFLW
-2583 GLVIQ
+2583 GLVIE
-2588 QFADA
+2588 QFADS
-2593 YQDKPWYRQTTS
+2593 YTDKPWWRDTPS
-2605 FPVFETATDIAVI
+2605 IPFFETATDMAVFV
-2618 INKLGKAKTQED
+2618 NLLGKANRSGLQED
-2630 YNEVNKEMFEFIN
+2630 YDKAYKELFDFIN

-2680 SEYAISGPQK
+2680 SEYAISGRQK
-2690 KAKKLKFGSSGK
+2690 KAKKLKFGSSKK

-2719 KTDFDRD
+2719 KTDFDID

>member
-18 SKSLEEFEEQ
+18 SKSLEEFEQQ

-43 DKKLYSKDKETFTNQ
+43 DRKLYSKDKETFNNQ

-110 AETPLSEEEEKLYPL
+110 AETPLSEQEEKLYPL

-135 IELESLTEQRDA
+135 IELEALTKQRDA
-147 LIKPTV
+147 LIKPV
-153 GFDNTNIEEQKKRE
+153 EGFDNTNIEEQKRRV
-167 GEIVSTDMELSKVN
+167 GEIVSTDMELSRVN
-181 DLSQEFKDV
+181 TSTPEYKDMV
-190 KDLLNKNE
+190 ELLARSE
-198 SFIVPK
+198 SFVVPK
-204 LNYLYRDQGFKFEEA
+204 LNYLYGDQGFKFEEA
-219 DILGQKIKV
+219 NILGQKIKV
-228 SARGENGFDDGPS
+228 TAKNGE
-241 IKINIGFFQDEGKRA
+241 KQRINLGEAAKLIGQTDETRA
-256 KELLEFIEEN
+256 LELLEFIEKN
-266 KEKSSALAQRVIGY
+266 KEESQALAKTVVGY
-280 EANDIKFRNDKEMD
+280 EANQIKFRNDKVMD
-294 ESLFS
+294 DAMSAFS
-299 IAKRQDRFNQ
+299 KREDRFNKGAQ
-309 GIQQYSANSLRLEKD
+309 LYSANSLK
-324 FENRESMNQEQID
+324 FEQEINDIESMTPEQVND
-337 DYNSRIKLH
+337 LNNRIAIH
-346 EEAGLKLLEEGD
+346 NAAGAKLLEEEK
-358 NLDLQ
+358 NL
-363 KAELNT
+363 KARQGQLNE

-374 YDMQK
+374 YDMQ
-379 EQGNFGLLMKY
+379 EQQGSFGLLMKY
-390 NLASGISTP
+390 KGASGVLGP
-399 ISEVANYALTAKLG
+399 IAELVGYGIQTGVNLLPIDLQKQMGEERYKNEILKAAEKQG
-413 LPGAVDL
+413 LPL
-420 RKEMGDDKFKE
+420 P
-431 EILRAAKQL
+431 
-440 EYASPLEEDL
+440 SEEDVKDITIDELQDFYRSDAGTKTIAGGVGAPGTTVQLTDYDKLVDDVRDVYAKDLKYGKMVDGKREGGVVTMIREDWL
-450 EKMSVDDL
+450 EKVA
-458 KEFYKKDSG
+458 
-467 KKSMLTPMSEF
+467 
-478 DVIQGKIKDRYI
+478 
-490 KDVKYGEEID
+490 
-500 GVRQGGIITNIR
+500 
-512 DGWQKKLGGKSIT
+512 GKSIT
-525 EQYAATKQKGFF
+525 EQYAAVQQENFWI
-537 LGALSG
+537 GALAG
-543 VAESIPSLFAG
+543 LAESIPSLALG
-554 PGRLASLFMLTSGK
+554 PARLASLFLLTSGK
-568 LDEQMSNNPDFAN
+568 LDEEMMNNPEFAG
-581 ISENEKVLFKVPAAL
+581 ISENEKAIFKMPVAFIAA
-596 TVAALENYG
+596 TLENYG
-605 IRNVFDKGGFVA
+605 FRNVLDKGGLVA
-617 NVLTKV
+617 NILTKV
-623 LNKMPKGGSAR
+623 MRKMPKSGGSQ
-634 TFKEFLDQEVKNS
+634 TFKEFVDREVKDA
-647 ATKGALVL
+647 ATRGGLVL

-663 ETGAAQELSD
+663 ETGAAQEFSD
-673 IGFKEIYNLIKGK
+673 IYSKKLYNLIKDK
-686 ELFDTPESFA
+686 ELFSTPKGA
-696 ELLGQVAYAS
+696 TDIIGQIVYAA
-706 AQEAVGGFVLGTIPA
+706 AQEAVGGLVLGTMPA
-721 VSAAVS
+721 VSAAVN

-742 REIKNNPKISQS
+742 REIKNDPSISQK
-754 ALTNL
+754 ALTNK
-759 IKMEINGGEITPE
+759 IKMDINGGEITAE

-791 PGGINNPAF
+791 PGGIDNPAF

-808 RKKVLEDRTAPPI
+808 RKKVLEDRTNGLDP
-821 DQNLGSVKQDNLEI
+821 NLGSVKQDNLEI

-875 APVPETK
+875 APPVQETK

-929 LAKTGAKAIQKL
+929 LAKTGAQAIQKL

-954 EFERFAPAGN
+954 EFERFAPANN

-974 IHIDLNKASATT
+974 IHVDLNKALATT

-1001 TNAEAAK
+1001 TDAEAAK
-1008 LAENMMRSVRKALP
+1008 LAENMMRSIRKALP

-1037 YDDKPDFQNEERL
+1037 YDDQPDLQNEERL

-1058 SEYTQLTKPQKNK
+1058 ADYTMLTKPQKNK
-1071 VIKFLQDLANKIG
+1071 VIKFLQELANKIG

-1109 ISTGETITET
+1109 VATGEVITET
-1119 DVQIIE
+1119 DIE
-1125 EQSGLDKE
+1125 ILEP
-1133 QEQGEGGQV
+1133 
-1142 GTLTF
+1142 GTLVPNASGVIPSNIKESDRTI
-1147 PPTGREQRAP
+1147 GREQKTSYQINRGGIDMSSIKYGSINDLSGATAFVYAADKSTYGLTKSP
-1157 SVKTDTRSFSS
+1157 SGLEFNFYGGYLYPYGSGYAWAF
-1168 LITDKSVKDFK
+1168 TDKSNAQKVLNKVKESDGVGLVMIQGDTGITGSLNFYQYLNAEIAHAINK
-1179 NQKIITNMYDFTS
+1179 GANPTELLNYVNEKLNNKALQKVLKEKGKPLQITNLEQLNTLMPIETIGSDKKLSYGERRLFTEKFFS
-1192 AGPTEIA
+1192 ATSFKEFGIPPLKPTAESNI
-1199 PGIVLDLYG
+1199 GVLDYVNDPNLTETEFGDIVSAIQFDKNSEIVEVREGDPNYHPSYPFTLS
-1208 GKSYVPL
+1208 GKPL
-1215 MMEKQG
+1215 M
-1221 LNIGDFSNLAAFNTD
+1221 
-1236 VNAETFKRNVEQ
+1236 
-1248 GDVSLFAP
+1248 
-1256 HVGTLEK
+1256 
-1263 SWQFQQ
+1263 
-1269 NIFEQLTYAALDNN
+1269 
-1283 ILTNEELI
+1283 
-1291 TLFNSALTNIDGKK
+1291 
-1305 ALNVFN
+1305 VFN
-1311 KKSNLN
+1311 KAV
-1317 IKDFNSFKDNPKK
+1317 DVR
-1330 LVELLDIKNNY
+1330 LVFPDAVGK
-1341 SPELRKLFNDRYSGN
+1341 G
-1356 AKYKDALKVNNKIDF
+1356 KDASPVPIGKRPKRFAAKSAMGGQFVGKI
-1371 VKKFQDPLNVG
+1371 PEN
-1382 SNSFDII
+1382 
-1389 SLIKFDNRDLQ
+1389 
-1400 ITKPNVGDVDYHPS
+1400 
-1414 FAYTIKANIEGIYQP
+1414 
-1429 DLFYQSSE
+1429 
-1437 VTDTYT
+1437 
-1443 KYNIASTTVSV
+1443 
-1454 KEEVGEDSFKK
+1454 
-1465 SNVASSS
+1465 
-1472 GSIPKVAQ
+1472 
-1480 INKITPREQREKTIQ
+1480 ITPREQREKTIQ
-1495 EVAQFYNVDTAGFA
+1495 EVAQFYNVETSGFA
-1509 NPMVDEFQFRKAA
+1509 NPMVDEFQLRKAA
-1522 EPLGYGVARARS
+1522 EELGYGVARAKS
-1534 GSLYVTKNNKF
+1534 GSLYLTKNGKF
-1545 INPYEIDTNQL
+1545 INPYI
-1556 TGRGQRSDDFYVDI
+1556 TGRAQRSDDFYVDI
-1570 ASQLRDRKVREELIV
+1570 ASKLRDRKVREELIV

-1663 RPQFKG
+1663 RPQFKA

-1708 VTAQIVKA
+1708 ITSQIVKA
-1716 RKSITDKKKGAT
+1716 RQSIRDKKKGAT

-1750 TKSEVIDIVRKI
+1750 TKSEVIDIVREI

-1775 ENIVDDIE
+1775 ENIVDEIE
-1783 KTVTKLNNKNV
+1783 GIVTKLNNKNV
-1794 LSRIKRLLNGKYEVV
+1794 LSRIKRILNGKYEVT
-1809 VSGKPKG
+1809 VSGRPKG
-1816 VKIDVDTKKRLKTI
+1816 VKVDVETKKRLKTI
-1830 TSLLVADDAS
+1830 ASLLVTSTD
-1840 VEVIGKTQEKLRAE
+1840 VEVIEKTQDKLRAE

-1878 ADITTAINYNE
+1878 ADITTALNYNE
-1889 AMLQENSDISKL
+1889 AMLQDPTDISRL
-1901 ENLTRAFV
+1901 ENLTRAYA

-1928 KHKQYMQNL
+1928 KHKQYMQEL
-1937 SILIK
+1937 AILIK

-1957 KEVEAVSKTREGIAE
+1957 EEAQKIAETREGIAE

-1985 KMMRRFSNT
+1985 RMMRSFSNT
-1994 MGFGAAQD
+1994 IGFGAAQD

-2040 MLDFSYLLEENL
+2040 MLDFSILLEENL

-2099 LRDVLARNEI
+2099 LRDVMARNEI

-2117 YMVFQYNDP
+2117 YLVFQYNDP
-2126 ALHPTFKNMYGED
+2126 ALHPTFKNMYGEQ

-2162 VKEFYP
+2162 VNEFYP

-2196 RREGEKTEEFHL
+2196 RREGTKPEEFHL
-2208 LQGASKYNATVG
+2208 LEGASKYNATVG
-2220 SNYTKL
+2220 SNYTKQRL
-2226 RVNSTD
+2226 KSTD

-2253 DAYAENLQTISRLFT
+2253 DAYAENLQSISRLFT
-2268 NKDAKIIIES
+2268 NKDARIIIES
-2278 IHGKEFYN
+2278 IHGKEFYK
-2286 LIDNMINNLAMAGK
+2286 LIDNMINNLAMKGQ
-2300 SKTNML
+2300 SNLNMM
-2306 SANVLNFFN
+2306 AAKILNLFN

-2321 RLMLS
+2321 RLMIQ

-2351 IKYTAKNKT
+2351 FKYAAKNKT
-2360 QQLQVYNEVLENS
+2360 QQLKVYREVLENS
-2373 VYLKDRAARS
+2373 VYLKDRAATS

-2395 FQSFIPKPTQ
+2395 FQNFIPKRTQ
-2405 NFAIDLLMGFIKVA
+2405 NFAIDFLMGFIKIA
-2419 DRSAILLGG
+2419 DRSAILMGG
-2428 LPNYSFYKAKYQKE
+2428 LPNYSFYKAKFQKE

-2492 TTPKQYLRREIT
+2492 TTPKQYLRRSLT
-2504 GWRQMTRAAK
+2504 GYRQMIRAGK
-2514 RFAKGDKNKNAPNIA
+2514 RFAKGETNKYAPNVV

-2534 LAFYHAFMPV
+2534 MAFYHAFMPA

-2569 RAAFMGNLNGLFVW
+2569 RAVFIGNMNALFLW
-2583 GLVIQ
+2583 GLVIE
-2588 QFADA
+2588 QFADS
-2593 YQDKPWYRQTTS
+2593 YTDKPWWRDTPS
-2605 FPVFETATDIAVI
+2605 IPFFETATDMAVFV
-2618 INKLGKAKTQED
+2618 NLLGKANRSGLQED
-2630 YNEVNKEMFEFIN
+2630 YDKAYKELFDFIN

-2680 SEYAISGPQK
+2680 SEYAISGRQK
-2690 KAKKLKFGSSGK
+2690 KAKKLKFGSSKK

-2719 KTDFDRD
+2719 KTDFDID

>member
-12 IDKKLY
+12 INKKLY
-18 SKSLEEFEEQ
+18 SKSLEDFQVQ

-43 DKKLYSKDKETFTNQ
+43 DRKLYSKDKETFTNQ

-76 GGSDLSEDQELQT
+76 GGSDLSEPFDEDDDFPLKDEFGQT
-89 GRKIDTLSI
+89 VDTLVF
-98 QIADLEKQIQTE
+98 QIDDVEKQIE
-110 AETPLSEEEEKLYPL
+110 KEREEYLNTPFEDLDKDDYVTRTGTLPD
-125 GKPAE
+125 GKPFKFQE
-130 KTPAM
+130 RKVKDMPSQGK
-135 IELESLTEQRDA
+135 LENLKKRLEA
-147 LIKPTV
+147 LIKKTEDLETKPTV

-167 GEIVSTDMELSKVN
+167 GEIVSTDTELSRVN
-181 DLSQEFKDV
+181 TSSPEYKDMV
-190 KDLLNKNE
+190 ELLNRSE

-204 LNYLYRDQGFKFEEA
+204 LNYLYGDQGFKFEEA
-219 DILGQKIKV
+219 NILGQKIKV
-228 SARGENGFDDGPS
+228 TAKNGE
-241 IKINIGFFQDEGKRA
+241 KQRINIGIGQDEEERSLQ
-256 KELLEFIEEN
+256 LLEFIEKN
-266 KEKSSALAQRVIGY
+266 KEASQALAKTVVGY
-280 EANDIKFRNDKEMD
+280 EANQIKFRNDKVMD
-294 ESLFS
+294 DAMSAFS
-299 IAKRQDRFNQ
+299 KREDRFNKGAQ
-309 GIQQYSANSLRLEKD
+309 LYSANSLK
-324 FENRESMNQEQID
+324 FEQEINDIESMTPEQVND
-337 DYNSRIKLH
+337 LNNRIAIH
-346 EEAGLKLLEEGD
+346 NAAGAKLLEEEK
-358 NLDLQ
+358 NL
-363 KAELNT
+363 KARQTQLNE

-374 YDMQK
+374 YDMQ
-379 EQGNFGLLMKY
+379 EQQGSFGLLMKY
-390 NLASGISTP
+390 KGASGVLGP
-399 ISEVANYALTAKLG
+399 IAELVGYGYQVGVNTLTA
-413 LPGAVDL
+413 
-420 RKEMGDDKFKE
+420 
-431 EILRAAKQL
+431 
-440 EYASPLEEDL
+440 DL
-450 EKMSVDDL
+450 EKKLGEERYRDEIVKAAEKQGLPIPLDEDIEGMTIDEL
-458 KEFYKKDSG
+458 KEFYRGDRGTKTIGGTGPGGKGVTIQVTDFDFLVDEVKD
-467 KKSMLTPMSEF
+467 
-478 DVIQGKIKDRYI
+478 VYI
-490 KDVKYGEEID
+490 KDLKYGKIVD
-500 GVRQGGIITNIR
+500 GKREGGVVTMIR
-512 DGWQKKLGGKSIT
+512 EDWLEKVAGKSIT
-525 EQYAATKQKGFF
+525 EQYAAVQQENFWI
-537 LGALSG
+537 GALAG
-543 VAESIPSLFAG
+543 LAESIPSLALG
-554 PGRLASLFMLTSGK
+554 PARLASLFLLTSGK
-568 LDEQMSNNPDFAN
+568 LDEEMMNNPEFAG
-581 ISENEKVLFKVPAAL
+581 ISENEKAIFKMPVAFIAA
-596 TVAALENYG
+596 TLENYG
-605 IRNVFDKGGFVA
+605 FRNVLDKGGLVA
-617 NVLTKV
+617 NILTKV
-623 LNKMPKGGSAR
+623 MRKMPKSGGSQ
-634 TFKEFLDQEVKNS
+634 TFKEFVDREVKDA
-647 ATKGALVL
+647 ATRGGLVL

-663 ETGAAQELSD
+663 ETGAAQEFSD
-673 IGFKEIYNLIKGK
+673 IYSKKLYNLIKDK
-686 ELFDTPESFA
+686 ELFSTPKGA
-696 ELLGQVAYAS
+696 TDIIGQIVYAA
-706 AQEAVGGFVLGTIPA
+706 AQEAVGGLVLGTMPA
-721 VSAAVS
+721 VSAAVN
-727 ENKFANLTEQQIQIF
+727 ENKFANLTQQQIQIF
-742 REIKNNPKISQS
+742 REIKNNPTISKK
-754 ALTNL
+754 ALTNK
-759 IKMEINGGEITPE
+759 IKMDINGGKITPE

-791 PGGINNPAF
+791 PGGIDNPAF

-808 RKKVLEDRTAPPI
+808 RKKVLEDRTNGLDP
-821 DQNLGSVKQDNLEI
+821 NLGSVKQDNLEI

-882 ESATDTFFGK
+882 ESATETFFGK

-898 EEISDNLIINTNE
+898 EEVSDNLIINTNE

-929 LAKTGAKAIQKL
+929 LAKTGAQAIQKL
-941 FPETKII
+941 FPDTKII

-954 EFERFAPAGN
+954 EFERFAPANN

-974 IHIDLNKASATT
+974 IHIDLNKALATT

-1001 TNAEAAK
+1001 TDAEAAK
-1008 LAENMMRSVRKALP
+1008 LAENMMRSIRKALP
-1022 KNSPLARRIDEFAAK
+1022 KNSAIARRIDEFAAK
-1037 YDDKPDFQNEERL
+1037 YDDQPDLQNEERL

-1058 SEYTQLTKPQKNK
+1058 ADYTMLTKPQKNK
-1071 VIKFLQDLANKIG
+1071 VIKFLQELANKIG

-1109 ISTGETITET
+1109 VATGKAITET
-1119 DVQIIE
+1119 DIE
-1125 EQSGLDKE
+1125 AFNLNQEEPGPIGPPVKLKKPKGRQQVVDFKQSYPL
-1133 QEQGEGGQV
+1133 
-1142 GTLTF
+1142 
-1147 PPTGREQRAP
+1147 
-1157 SVKTDTRSFSS
+1157 S
-1168 LITDKSVKDFK
+1168 LINETNKIDIDALINDIISKDQEVTFWVADQLGVGEVNGMPIDGGPSFPFAQEGNVVWASGKSVKALEQQLKGDYIF
-1179 NQKIITNMYDFTS
+1179 IIS
-1192 AGPTEIA
+1192 GSPTR
-1199 PGIVLDLYG
+1199 
-1208 GKSYVPL
+1208 S
-1215 MMEKQG
+1215 
-1221 LNIGDFSNLAAFNTD
+1221 
-1236 VNAETFKRNVEQ
+1236 
-1248 GDVSLFAP
+1248 
-1256 HVGTLEK
+1256 
-1263 SWQFQQ
+1263 
-1269 NIFEQLTYAALDNN
+1269 
-1283 ILTNEELI
+1283 
-1291 TLFNSALTNIDGKK
+1291 
-1305 ALNVFN
+1305 
-1311 KKSNLN
+1311 
-1317 IKDFNSFKDNPKK
+1317 
-1330 LVELLDIKNNY
+1330 
-1341 SPELRKLFNDRYSGN
+1341 KLFNKSVYDIYVSKLGDYATFKEAAMLTKPVQSIKKVLDSFDSWESLRESPARKIFLNGIADQLLKPNTEFHKYMVSIDGFVN
-1356 AKYKDALKVNNKIDF
+1356 AQDLRDGFYKENDFKQNDIMLVYKYTGTKE
-1371 VKKFQDPLNVG
+1371 G
-1382 SNSFDII
+1382 SNHSTYANEVLGEVIGVPDKII
-1389 SLIKFDNRDLQ
+1389 NAAEIIDVP
-1400 ITKPNVGDVDYHPS
+1400 TKS
-1414 FAYTIKANIEGIYQP
+1414 IEGKP
-1429 DLFYQSSE
+1429 RSVQSQ
-1437 VTDTYT
+1437 VVAPY
-1443 KYNIASTTVSV
+1443 
-1454 KEEVGEDSFKK
+1454 GLGKK
-1465 SNVASSS
+1465 
-1472 GSIPKVAQ
+1472 KL
-1480 INKITPREQREKTIQ
+1480 KPREQREKTIQ
-1495 EVAQFYNVDTAGFA
+1495 EVAQFYNVETSGFA
-1509 NPMVDEFQFRKAA
+1509 NPMVDEFQLRKAA
-1522 EPLGYGVARARS
+1522 KPLGYGVARART
-1534 GSLYVTKNNKF
+1534 GSLYLTKNGKF
-1545 INPYEIDTNQL
+1545 INPYI
-1556 TGRGQRSDDFYVDI
+1556 TGRAQRSDDFYVDI

-1663 RPQFKG
+1663 RPQFKK

-1677 GETKTKKGLSSL
+1677 GETKTKKGLSTV

-1716 RKSITDKKKGAT
+1716 RQSIRDRKKGAT
-1728 TVKSQQQILINLLRR
+1728 TVKREQQILINLLRR

-1750 TKSEVIDIVRKI
+1750 TKSDVIDIVRKI
-1762 QDLSTV
+1762 QDLSTA

-1775 ENIVDDIE
+1775 ENIVDEIE
-1783 KTVTKLNNKNV
+1783 GIVTKLNNQNV

-1816 VKIDVDTKKRLKTI
+1816 VKIDVDTKKRLKI
-1830 TSLLVADDAS
+1830 IASLLVTSTD
-1840 VEVIGKTQEKLRAE
+1840 VEVIEKTQDKLRAE

-1878 ADITTAINYNE
+1878 ADITTALNYNE
-1889 AMLQENSDISKL
+1889 AMLQDPTDISRL
-1901 ENLTRAFV
+1901 ENLTRAYA

-1928 KHKQYMQNL
+1928 KHKQYMQEL
-1937 SILIK
+1937 AILIK

-1957 KEVEAVSKTREGIAE
+1957 EEAKKIAETREGIAE
-1972 KERVNGNLITKFK
+1972 KEKVNGNLITKFK
-1985 KMMRRFSNT
+1985 RMMRSFSNT
-1994 MGFGAAQD
+1994 IGFGAAQD

-2040 MLDFSYLLEENL
+2040 MLDFSILLEENL

-2099 LRDVLARNEI
+2099 LRDVMARNEI

-2126 ALHPTFKNMYGED
+2126 ALHPTFKNMYGEQ

-2162 VKEFYP
+2162 VNEFYP

-2196 RREGEKTEEFHL
+2196 RREGTKPEEFHL
-2208 LQGASKYNATVG
+2208 LEGASKYNATVG

-2226 RVNSTD
+2226 RLKSTD

-2253 DAYAENLQTISRLFT
+2253 DAYAENLQSISRLFT
-2268 NKDAKIIIES
+2268 NKDARIIIES
-2278 IHGKEFYN
+2278 IHGKEFYK
-2286 LIDNMINNLAMAGK
+2286 LIDNMINNLAMKGQ
-2300 SKTNML
+2300 SNLNMM
-2306 SANVLNFFN
+2306 AAKILNLFN

-2321 RLMLS
+2321 RLMIQ

-2351 IKYTAKNKT
+2351 FKYAAKNKT
-2360 QQLQVYNEVLENS
+2360 QQLKVYREVLENS
-2373 VYLKDRAARS
+2373 VYLKDRAATS

-2395 FQSFIPKPTQ
+2395 FQNFIPKRTQ
-2405 NFAIDLLMGFIKVA
+2405 NFAIDFLMGFIKIA
-2419 DRSAILLGG
+2419 DRSAILMGG
-2428 LPNYSFYKAKYQKE
+2428 LPNYSFYKAKFQKE

-2492 TTPKQYLRREIT
+2492 TTPKQYLRRSLT
-2504 GWRQMTRAAK
+2504 GYRQMIRAGK
-2514 RFAKGDKNKNAPNIA
+2514 RFAKGETNKYAPNVV

-2534 LAFYHAFMPV
+2534 MAFYHAFMPA

-2569 RAAFMGNLNGLFVW
+2569 RAAFIGNMNALFLW
-2583 GLVIQ
+2583 GLVIE
-2588 QFADA
+2588 QFADS
-2593 YQDKPWYRQTTS
+2593 YTDKPWWRDTPS
-2605 FPVFETATDIAVI
+2605 IPFFETATDMAVFV
-2618 INKLGKAKTQED
+2618 NLLGKANRSGLQED
-2630 YNEVNKEMFEFIN
+2630 YDKAYKELFEFIN

-2680 SEYAISGPQK
+2680 SEYAISGRQK
-2690 KAKKLKFGSSGK
+2690 KAKKLKFGSSKK

-2719 KTDFDRD
+2719 KTDFDID